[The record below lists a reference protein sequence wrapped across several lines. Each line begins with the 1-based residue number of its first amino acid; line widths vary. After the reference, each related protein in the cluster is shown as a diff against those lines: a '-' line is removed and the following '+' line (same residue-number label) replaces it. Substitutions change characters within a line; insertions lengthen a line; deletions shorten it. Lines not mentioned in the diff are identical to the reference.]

1 MTRSMR
7 ATDIAEILAQSP
19 AQGLRC
25 TAMARTES
33 LRLEFDSHDET
44 DGHISGFD
52 ASGDTVF
59 SGSIAAFRA
68 AIPCVTP
75 ETRVATEAGGV
86 PAGDL
91 RPGARLVTRESGVQ
105 TLRWIGSRV
114 FTAADLA
121 LNPLLS
127 PVRIRAGALGEG
139 HPVQDMRVSPN
150 HRLMSPLRGNLVS
163 AQELVGLDGV
173 EAERAAGG
181 VRYLQLLLDAPE
193 MLLCDGLWVESFRP
207 ELAMLAGFDAA
218 QRAELLALRPD
229 LSRRDAEAALPE
241 THPTE

>member
-25 TAMARTES
+25 TAMARTEA

-44 DGHISGFD
+44 DGHISGYD
-52 ASGDTVF
+52 AAGETVF

-86 PAGDL
+86 AAGDL
-91 RPGARLVTRESGVQ
+91 RPGTRLVTRDSGVQ
-105 TLRWIGSRV
+105 VLRWIGSRV
-114 FTAADLA
+114 FTEADLA
-121 LNPLLS
+121 LNPLLR
-127 PVRIRAGALGEG
+127 PVCIRAGALGEG
-139 HPVQDMRVSPN
+139 HPAQDLRVSPN
-150 HRLMSPLRGNLVS
+150 HRLLAPLRGNVVM

-173 EAERAAGG
+173 EVDHAEGG

-193 MLLCDGLWVESFRP
+193 MLLCEGLWVESFRP
-207 ELAMLAGFDAA
+207 ETAMLAGFDAA
-218 QRAELLALRPD
+218 QRAELLSLRPD
-229 LSRRDAEAALPE
+229 LSRRDAGAAPAE
-241 THPTE
+241 MQSSE